1 MNMLHDK
8 LDRKR
13 TVEETNEKVCE
24 SFQENF
30 EANADSILSV
40 IQQYR
45 EQQQM
50 PLVPLSR
57 DLPDIDGAIFEQPVQ
72 AMPSDVFGKSVE
84 REAMAEGGDDKKDEE
99 KPRDR
104 DRDRDRTNTIIFYR
118 INHLYKA

>member
-45 EQQQM
+45 EQQEASC
-50 PLVPLSR
+50 LVMKEQLAGQLEHRADQLSQLA
-57 DLPDIDGAIFEQPVQ
+57 DTVTQLLDQQGNKLL
-72 AMPSDVFGKSVE
+72 MS
-84 REAMAEGGDDKKDEE
+84 
-99 KPRDR
+99 
-104 DRDRDRTNTIIFYR
+104 
-118 INHLYKA
+118 